1 MLSKRIIALILCAV
15 ITVFAF
21 SSCNSSDA
29 TSSDTDVPSGEI
41 NATGD
46 SGNKDTDKN
55 ATDGGSLDN
64 GGDEQFTEKLPGAE
78 SDMDSTEDGSTDEN
92 GTGDGSTDEGG
103 TENSSDEQPTEKPT
117 DVPIDRDAHTDED
130 NNGKCDD
137 CGISVLV
144 VFDFYA
150 INDLHGKFD
159 DSDTQIG
166 VDELSTYFA
175 EAYKTDD
182 NVILLSSGDMW
193 QGSFESN
200 STKGLIITDWMNE
213 LDFAAMTLGNHEY
226 DWGEEYIR
234 NNAELA
240 QFPILAINIY
250 ERDTNEKV
258 DYVQS
263 SVLIEQG
270 GMKIG
275 IIGAIGDCYSSIS
288 GDKVED
294 VYFKTGSALTELV
307 KAESE
312 KLREEGADYIV
323 YSIHGGYGSNSS
335 ASVISSQTISYY
347 YDPSLSRDG
356 YVDLVFEGHTH
367 KSYAFVDE
375 YGVYHLQGGGDNAG
389 ITHVEVRLNYANGN
403 EKVSVAEFV
412 KSSRY
417 ENFDDH
423 PIVDEL
429 LVKYADAVDA
439 GKEVLGQNS
448 RRRSSSELK
457 ALVAQLYYDAGIERW
472 GDKYAL
478 ALGGGFIS
486 VRSPYDLAAG
496 EVKYS
501 DLNSLLPFDNQ
512 LVLCS
517 IKGRDLKNKFF
528 ETNNSNYYIAY
539 GDYGASIRNNID
551 YNATYYIITDTYCS
565 SYAYNNLT
573 VIDYYDAGVFAR
585 DLVADYIQAG
595 GFE

>member
-1 MLSKRIIALILCAV
+1 MIALILCAV
-15 ITVFAF
+15 ITLFSL
-21 SSCNSSDA
+21 SSCNSFDALVGESDTPSVNTDA
-29 TSSDTDVPSGEI
+29 TGGDTNGTDDGVG
-41 NATGD
+41 NATG
-46 SGNKDTDKN
+46 G
-55 ATDGGSLDN
+55 ATDD
-64 GGDEQFTEKLPGAE
+64 A
-78 SDMDSTEDGSTDEN
+78 STDDGSTD
-92 GTGDGSTDEGG
+92 GG
-103 TENSSDEQPTEKPT
+103 ETPTEKPT
-117 DVPIDRDAHTDED
+117 DAPIDRDAHTDED
-130 NNGKCDD
+130 NDGSCDD
-137 CGISVLV
+137 CGISVIIT
-144 VFDFYA
+144 FDFYA
-150 INDLHGKFD
+150 LNDLHGKFD
-159 DSDTQIG
+159 DTDSQGG
-166 VDELSTYFA
+166 VDELSTYLA
-175 EAYKTDD
+175 NAYNTDD

-213 LDFAAMTLGNHEY
+213 LDFVSMTLGNHEY
-226 DWGEEYIR
+226 DWGEEHIKA
-234 NNAELA
+234 NVALAE
-240 QFPILAINIY
+240 FPFLAINIY
-250 ERDTNEKV
+250 ERDTNERV

-263 SVLIEQG
+263 SVLVERG

-294 VYFKTGSALTELV
+294 VYFKTGAALTELV

-312 KLREEGADYIV
+312 KLRAEGADYIV
-323 YSIHGGYGSNSS
+323 YSIHGGFGSNSS
-335 ASVISSQTISYY
+335 ASMVQTSSLRGY
-347 YDPSLSRDG
+347 YDASLSKDG

-367 KSYAFVDE
+367 KSYAFEDE
-375 YGVYHLQGGGDNAG
+375 YGVPHLQNGGDNSG
-389 ITHVEVRLNYANGN
+389 ISHVEVRLNFANGYDRVSVSEIIKPSRYANL
-403 EKVSVAEFV
+403 E
-412 KSSRY
+412 
-417 ENFDDH
+417 DH

-429 LVKYADAVDA
+429 LQKYADQVDA
-439 GKEVLGQNS
+439 GKLVLGQNS
-448 RRRSSSELK
+448 RLRNSTEIK
-457 ALVAQLYYDAGIERW
+457 NLVADLYYAAGIERW
-472 GDKYAL
+472 GDKYDI

-573 VIDYYDAGVFAR
+573 VVDYYDAGVYAR
-585 DLVADYIQAG
+585 DLIADYVRAG
-595 GFE
+595 GLE

>member
-1 MLSKRIIALILCAV
+1 MLSKRMIALILCAV
-15 ITVFAF
+15 ITLFSL
-21 SSCNSSDA
+21 SSCNSFDALVGESDTPSVNTDA
-29 TSSDTDVPSGEI
+29 TGGDTNGTDDGVG
-41 NATGD
+41 NATG
-46 SGNKDTDKN
+46 G
-55 ATDGGSLDN
+55 ATDGGSTD
-64 GGDEQFTEKLPGAE
+64 GGET
-78 SDMDSTEDGSTDEN
+78 
-92 GTGDGSTDEGG
+92 
-103 TENSSDEQPTEKPT
+103 PTEKPT
-117 DVPIDRDAHTDED
+117 DAPIDRDAHTDED
-130 NNGKCDD
+130 NDGSCDD
-137 CGISVLV
+137 CGISVIIT
-144 VFDFYA
+144 FDFYA
-150 INDLHGKFD
+150 LNDLHGKFD
-159 DSDTQIG
+159 DTDSQGG
-166 VDELSTYFA
+166 VDELSTYLA
-175 EAYKTDD
+175 NAYNTDD

-213 LDFAAMTLGNHEY
+213 LDFVSMTLGNHEY
-226 DWGEEYIR
+226 DWGEEHIKA
-234 NNAELA
+234 NVALAE
-240 QFPILAINIY
+240 FPFLAINIY
-250 ERDTNEKV
+250 ERDTNERV

-263 SVLIEQG
+263 SVLVERG

-294 VYFKTGSALTELV
+294 VYFKTGAALTELV

-312 KLREEGADYIV
+312 KLRAEGADYIV
-323 YSIHGGYGSNSS
+323 YSIHGGFGSNSS
-335 ASVISSQTISYY
+335 ASMVQTSSLRGY
-347 YDPSLSRDG
+347 YDASLSKDG

-367 KSYAFVDE
+367 KSYAFEDE
-375 YGVYHLQGGGDNAG
+375 YGVPHLQNGGDNSG
-389 ITHVEVRLNYANGN
+389 ISHVEVRLNFANGYDRVSVSEIIKPSRYANL
-403 EKVSVAEFV
+403 E
-412 KSSRY
+412 
-417 ENFDDH
+417 DH

-429 LVKYADAVDA
+429 LQKYADQVDA
-439 GKEVLGQNS
+439 GKLVLGQNS
-448 RRRSSSELK
+448 RLRNSTEIK
-457 ALVAQLYYDAGIERW
+457 NLVADLYYEAGIERW
-472 GDKYAL
+472 GDKYDI

-573 VIDYYDAGVFAR
+573 VVEYYDAGVYAR
-585 DLVADYIQAG
+585 DLIADYIRAG
-595 GFE
+595 GLE